1 MCLRSGRIWL
11 TSQGTNFGHILTLF
25 QFRAAIGG
33 CRCKIVQ
40 DSRQLRCNSRRQA
53 ATKVVFTLLGL
64 WRKWKWSFQYVIEGH
79 SVMQHLLS
87 VEMKIGNVWAGV
99 RPNIRRKRS
108 RGASA
113 HHTFHIS
120 HPLHQFCNERN
131 FITSVLST
139 TLTTFCLCKRILQS
153 LSKVLRWSKAE
164 WLRINCPFPLSCLNR
179 KWEGGQIK
187 RCTFIPWQTN
197 EGSCRASNVNSE
209 LCRCIWRI

>member
-1 MCLRSGRIWL
+1 MQLVPSCNKSRFYFYFLL
-11 TSQGTNFGHILTLF
+11 T
-25 QFRAAIGG
+25 
-33 CRCKIVQ
+33 
-40 DSRQLRCNSRRQA
+40 
-53 ATKVVFTLLGL
+53 GL

-87 VEMKIGNVWAGV
+87 VKTKIGNVWAGV

-139 TLTTFCLCKRILQS
+139 TLTTFKMTSI
-153 LSKVLRWSKAE
+153 VLRWSKAE

-179 KWEGGQIK
+179 KWESSQIK